1 MQCMSFPV
9 LNRRSSPPI
18 GHAGR
23 PLRPSYSKI
32 RILPDRLVFAGL
44 LLLVFACM
52 TNWSAASADTY
63 TLVAEDKIKLRVV
76 EWRSS
81 DTRYASWEALEGTY
95 AVDDMG
101 NLSIPIAG
109 QIKANGKTTEQLA
122 DAIASALAE
131 KAELPGKPFIAL
143 EIAEHAPIFVTG
155 TVQTPGRYPF
165 VTNMTVM
172 KAVSIA
178 GGFLRAR
185 EGNAVFERDR
195 IQAAGAYRTAILS
208 RRDLLMR
215 QARLRAEIAGEPS
228 FAIPG
233 ELVGTPDVEKL
244 KTEESNLMRLRRVES
259 DSQIAAANDLS
270 RLYSQEI
277 QSLEAKIISQKRQIA
292 LAKEELDAVNGLAS
306 KGLSNNARQFS
317 LDRALADAQGSMLD
331 LEIALTK
338 ARQALSDSEREK
350 TGIINKQ
357 NAENQQLL
365 NTVDLDISKAAIDI
379 QVAQLL
385 GEQAGYSA
393 QVARIGTE
401 TTSLGSTQKT
411 FKIVRRSDD
420 GTYHTIE
427 ADETTTLLPHDL
439 VEIGVDADAQAS
451 SLLPPQASAALLSE
465 VAPSGPSVSRFDVS
479 SKIES
484 GGIRD

>member
-1 MQCMSFPV
+1 MQRMSLPV
-9 LNRRSSPPI
+9 LNRRPSPHA

-23 PLRPSYSKI
+23 TPRPVYPKI
-32 RILPDRLVFAGL
+32 RILPDRLAFTGL
-44 LLLVFACM
+44 LLLVFSCM
-52 TNWSAASADTY
+52 TNWSAARAETY
-63 TLVAEDKIKLRVV
+63 TLVAEDKIKLRIV

-109 QIKANGKTTEQLA
+109 QVKAGGKTTEQLA
-122 DAIASALAE
+122 GAIASALAE
-131 KAELPGKPFIAL
+131 KAELPGKPFIAV
-143 EIAEHAPIFVTG
+143 EVAEHAPIFVTG

-165 VTNMTVM
+165 EVNMTVM

-215 QARLRAEIAGEPS
+215 QPRLRAEIDGEPGVATS
-228 FAIPG
+228 AEF
-233 ELVGTPDVEKL
+233 VGTPDVEKL
-244 KTEESNLMRLRRVES
+244 KAEESNLMRLRRVES
-259 DSQIAAANDLS
+259 ESQIAAANDLS

-277 QSLEAKIISQKRQIA
+277 QSLEAKIVSQKRQIT
-292 LAKEELDAVNGLAS
+292 LAQEELNAVNGLAS
-306 KGLSNNARQFS
+306 KGLANNARQFS
-317 LDRALADAQGSMLD
+317 LDRGLADAQSSMLD

-338 ARQALSDSEREK
+338 SRQALSDSEREK
-350 TGIINKQ
+350 TAIINKQ

-365 NTVDLDISKAAIDI
+365 NTVDLDISKAANDI

-393 QVARIGTE
+393 QVARTGTE

-420 GTYHTIE
+420 GTYRTIE
-427 ADETTTLLPHDL
+427 ADETTALLPHDL

-451 SLLPPQASAALLSE
+451 SLLQPQAS
-465 VAPSGPSVSRFDVS
+465 VARLPNVARDAQSASRLDVS
-479 SKIES
+479 GRIE

>member
-1 MQCMSFPV
+1 
-9 LNRRSSPPI
+9 
-18 GHAGR
+18 
-23 PLRPSYSKI
+23 
-32 RILPDRLVFAGL
+32 
-44 LLLVFACM
+44 
-52 TNWSAASADTY
+52 
-63 TLVAEDKIKLRVV
+63 
-76 EWRSS
+76 
-81 DTRYASWEALEGTY
+81 
-95 AVDDMG
+95 
-101 NLSIPIAG
+101 
-109 QIKANGKTTEQLA
+109 
-122 DAIASALAE
+122 
-131 KAELPGKPFIAL
+131 
-143 EIAEHAPIFVTG
+143 
-155 TVQTPGRYPF
+155 
-165 VTNMTVM
+165 
-172 KAVSIA
+172 
-178 GGFLRAR
+178 
-185 EGNAVFERDR
+185 
-195 IQAAGAYRTAILS
+195 
-208 RRDLLMR
+208 MR

-233 ELVGTPDVEKL
+233 ELMGTPDVEKL

-259 DSQIAAANDLS
+259 DNQIAAANDLS

-292 LAKEELDAVNGLAS
+292 LAQEELDAVNGLAS

-411 FKIVRRSDD
+411 FRIVRRSDD

-427 ADETTTLLPHDL
+427 ADETTALLPHDL
-439 VEIGVDADAQAS
+439 VEIGVDTD
-451 SLLPPQASAALLSE
+451 PQASFLLQPQVGRPDVTGS
-465 VAPSGPSVSRFDVS
+465 AQSASRLDIS
-479 SKIES
+479 SRS
-484 GGIRD
+484 DGGIRD

>member
-1 MQCMSFPV
+1 MQCMSLPV
-9 LNRRSSPPI
+9 LNRRSSPPT

-23 PLRPSYSKI
+23 LLRLSYSKI
-32 RILPDRLVFAGL
+32 RILPERFVFAGL
-44 LLLVFACM
+44 LLLVFSCM

-63 TLVAEDKIKLRVV
+63 TLVAEDKIKLRIV

-81 DTRYASWEALEGTY
+81 DTRYASWEALEGIY

-122 DAIASALAE
+122 DTIANALAE
-131 KAELPGKPFIAL
+131 KAELPGKPFIAV

-185 EGNAVFERDR
+185 EGNSVFERDR

-228 FAIPG
+228 FAIPA

-259 DSQIAAANDLS
+259 ESQIAAANDLS

-277 QSLEAKIISQKRQIA
+277 QSLEAKIISQKRQIT
-292 LAKEELDAVNGLAS
+292 LAQEELNAVNGLAS

-317 LDRALADAQGSMLD
+317 LDRALADAQSSMLD

-393 QVARIGTE
+393 QVSQLGTE
-401 TTSLGSTQKT
+401 TSLGSTQKT

-427 ADETTTLLPHDL
+427 ADETTALLPHDL
-439 VEIGVDADAQAS
+439 IEIGVDADAQPS
-451 SLLPPQASAALLSE
+451 SLLQPQPSAARPPDVIRGAQS
-465 VAPSGPSVSRFDVS
+465 ASRQDIS
-479 SKIES
+479 SRIE

>member
-1 MQCMSFPV
+1 MQCMSLPV

-81 DTRYASWEALEGTY
+81 DTRYASWEALEGIYT
-95 AVDDMG
+95 VDDMG
-101 NLSIPIAG
+101 NLSIPIVG

-122 DAIASALAE
+122 DAIASGLAE
-131 KAELPGKPFIAL
+131 KAELPGKPFIAV
-143 EIAEHAPIFVTG
+143 EIAEHAPVFVTG

-292 LAKEELDAVNGLAS
+292 LAQEELDAVNGLAS

-411 FKIVRRSDD
+411 FRIVRRSDD

-427 ADETTTLLPHDL
+427 ADETTALLPHDL
-439 VEIGVDADAQAS
+439 VEIGVDTD
-451 SLLPPQASAALLSE
+451 PQASFLLQPQVGRPDVTGS
-465 VAPSGPSVSRFDVS
+465 AQSASRQDIS
-479 SKIES
+479 SRS
-484 GGIRD
+484 DGGIRD

>member
-1 MQCMSFPV
+1 MS
-9 LNRRSSPPI
+9 
-18 GHAGR
+18 
-23 PLRPSYSKI
+23 
-32 RILPDRLVFAGL
+32 
-44 LLLVFACM
+44 
-52 TNWSAASADTY
+52 NWSAAGADTY
-63 TLVAEDKIKLRVV
+63 TLVADDKIKLRIV

-81 DTRYASWEALEGTY
+81 DTRYASWEALDGIY
-95 AVDDMG
+95 AVDDTG
-101 NLSIPIAG
+101 NLSIPIVG

-122 DAIASALAE
+122 DAIASELAE
-131 KAELPGKPFIAL
+131 KAELPGKPFIAV

-195 IQAAGAYRTAILS
+195 IQAAGAYRTALLS

-228 FAIPG
+228 FVVPA

-259 DSQIAAANDLS
+259 ESQIAAANDLS

-277 QSLEAKIISQKRQIA
+277 QSLEAKIISQKRQIT
-292 LAKEELDAVNGLAS
+292 LAQEELDAVSGLAS
-306 KGLSNNARQFS
+306 RGLSNNARQFA

-365 NTVDLDISKAAIDI
+365 NMVGLDITKAAVDI

-385 GEQAGYSA
+385 GEEAGYNA
-393 QVARIGTE
+393 QLARIGTE
-401 TTSLGSTQKT
+401 STSLGSTQKT
-411 FKIVRRSDD
+411 FKIARRSDN

-427 ADETTTLLPHDL
+427 ANETTALLPHDL
-439 VEIGVDADAQAS
+439 VEIGADADAQAS
-451 SLLPPQASAALLSE
+451 SSLLQPQASAALLPD
-465 VAPSGPSVSRFDVS
+465 VAPGGPSGARLDVS
-479 SKIES
+479 SRLKQ
-484 GGIRD
+484 GGSHD

>member
-1 MQCMSFPV
+1 
-9 LNRRSSPPI
+9 
-18 GHAGR
+18 
-23 PLRPSYSKI
+23 
-32 RILPDRLVFAGL
+32 
-44 LLLVFACM
+44 M
-52 TNWSAASADTY
+52 TNWSAARAETY
-63 TLVAEDKIKLRVV
+63 TLVAEDKIKLRIV

-109 QIKANGKTTEQLA
+109 QVKAGGKTTEQLA
-122 DAIASALAE
+122 GAIASALAE
-131 KAELPGKPFIAL
+131 KAELPGKPFIAV
-143 EIAEHAPIFVTG
+143 EVAEHAPIFVTG

-165 VTNMTVM
+165 EVNMTVM

-185 EGNAVFERDR
+185 EENAVFERDR

-215 QARLRAEIAGEPS
+215 QARLRAEIDGEFG
-228 FAIPG
+228 FATPA

-244 KTEESNLMRLRRVES
+244 KAEESNLMRLRRVES
-259 DSQIAAANDLS
+259 ESQIAAANDLS

-277 QSLEAKIISQKRQIA
+277 QSLEAKIVSQKRQIT
-292 LAKEELDAVNGLAS
+292 LAQEELDAVNSLAS

-317 LDRALADAQGSMLD
+317 LDRALADAQSNMLD

-350 TGIINKQ
+350 VGIINKQ

-365 NTVDLDISKAAIDI
+365 NTVDLAISKAAIDI

-385 GEQAGYSA
+385 GEQAGYNA
-393 QVARIGTE
+393 QITQIGTDM
-401 TTSLGSTQKT
+401 TSLGRTQKM

-420 GTYHTIE
+420 GTYRPIE
-427 ADETTTLLPHDL
+427 ADETTALLPHDL
-439 VEIGVDADAQAS
+439 VEIGTGVDAQAS
-451 SLLPPQASAALLSE
+451 SLPPQPRASAALLSILDT
-465 VAPSGPSVSRFDVS
+465 DVS
-479 SKIES
+479 SNIE
-484 GGIRD
+484 GGGGHD

>member
-1 MQCMSFPV
+1 MQCMSLPV
-9 LNRRSSPPI
+9 LNRRSSPPKGDI
-18 GHAGR
+18 GR
-23 PLRPSYSKI
+23 PLSLSSPKV
-32 RILPDRLVFAGL
+32 RILPGRLVFAGL
-44 LLLVFACM
+44 LLLVFTCM

-63 TLVAEDKIKLRVV
+63 TLVAEDKIKLRIV

-81 DTRYASWEALEGTY
+81 DTRYASWEALEGIY
-95 AVDDMG
+95 AVDDTG
-101 NLSIPIAG
+101 NLSIPIVG

-131 KAELPGKPFIAL
+131 KAELPGKPFIAV
-143 EIAEHAPIFVTG
+143 EISEHAPIFVTG

-233 ELVGTPDVEKL
+233 ELMGTPDVEKL

-292 LAKEELDAVNGLAS
+292 LAQEELDAVSGLAS
-306 KGLSNNARQFS
+306 RGLSNNARQFS

-365 NTVDLDISKAAIDI
+365 NTVGLDITKAAVDI

-393 QVARIGTE
+393 QVSQIGTE
-401 TTSLGSTQKT
+401 TTRLGRIKKT
-411 FKIVRRSDD
+411 FKIARRSDD

-427 ADETTTLLPHDL
+427 ADDTTALLPHDL
-439 VEIGVDADAQAS
+439 VEIGLDAD
-451 SLLPPQASAALLSE
+451 PQASFLLQPQAS
-465 VAPSGPSVSRFDVS
+465 VARLPDVTRGARISSR
-479 SKIES
+479 IE

>member
-1 MQCMSFPV
+1 MLPG
-9 LNRRSSPPI
+9 RR
-18 GHAGR
+18 
-23 PLRPSYSKI
+23 
-32 RILPDRLVFAGL
+32 VFAGL
-44 LLLVFACM
+44 FLLVFSCL
-52 TNWSAASADTY
+52 TNCSAASADTY
-63 TLVAEDKIKLRVV
+63 TLVAEDKIKLRIV

-81 DTRYASWEALEGTY
+81 DTRYASWEALEGLY

-109 QIKANGKTTEQLA
+109 QIKANGKTTAQLA

-131 KAELPGKPFIAL
+131 KAELPGKPFIAV
-143 EIAEHAPIFVTG
+143 EIAEHAPVFVTG

-195 IQAAGAYRTAILS
+195 IQAAGAYRSAILS

-228 FAIPG
+228 FAVPG

-259 DSQIAAANDLS
+259 ASQIAAANDLS

-277 QSLEAKIISQKRQIA
+277 QSLEAKIISQKRQIT
-292 LAKEELDAVNGLAS
+292 LAQEELDAVNGLAS

-317 LDRALADAQGSMLD
+317 LDRALADAQSSMLD

-365 NTVDLDISKAAIDI
+365 NTVDLDITKAAVDI

-385 GEQAGYSA
+385 GEQAGYAA
-393 QVARIGTE
+393 QLAQIGTE
-401 TTSLGSTQKT
+401 TTSLQRTHKT

-427 ADETTTLLPHDL
+427 ADETTALLPHDL

-465 VAPSGPSVSRFDVS
+465 VAPDGPADSRFGVS
-479 SKIES
+479 SKAEN
-484 GGIRD
+484 GGSHD

>member
-1 MQCMSFPV
+1 MRRISLSV
-9 LNRRSSPPI
+9 LNRRPSPHA

-23 PLRPSYSKI
+23 TPRPVYPKI
-32 RILPDRLVFAGL
+32 RIFPDRLVFAGL
-44 LLLVFACM
+44 LVLVFSCM
-52 TNWSAASADTY
+52 TNWSAARAETY
-63 TLVAEDKIKLRVV
+63 TLVAEDKIKLRIV

-109 QIKANGKTTEQLA
+109 QVKAGGKTTEQLA
-122 DAIASALAE
+122 GAIASALAE
-131 KAELPGKPFIAL
+131 KAELPGKPFIAV
-143 EIAEHAPIFVTG
+143 EVAEHAPIFVTG

-165 VTNMTVM
+165 EVNMTVM

-185 EGNAVFERDR
+185 EGNAGFFERDR
-195 IQAAGAYRTAILS
+195 IQAAGAYRTATLS
-208 RRDLLMR
+208 RRDLLMQ
-215 QARLRAEIAGEPS
+215 QARLHAEIAGEPS
-228 FAIPG
+228 FATPA

-244 KTEESNLMRLRRVES
+244 KAEESNLMRLRRVES
-259 DSQIAAANDLS
+259 ESQIAAANDLS

-277 QSLEAKIISQKRQIA
+277 QSLEAKIVSQKRQIT
-292 LAKEELDAVNGLAS
+292 LAQEELDAVNSLAS

-317 LDRALADAQGSMLD
+317 LDRALADAQSNMLD

-350 TGIINKQ
+350 VGIINKQ

-365 NTVDLDISKAAIDI
+365 NTVDLAITKAAIDI

-385 GEQAGYSA
+385 GEQAGYNA
-393 QVARIGTE
+393 QVAQIGTDM
-401 TTSLGSTQKT
+401 TSLGRTQKM

-420 GTYHTIE
+420 GTYRTIE
-427 ADETTTLLPHDL
+427 ADETTALLPHDL
-439 VEIGVDADAQAS
+439 VEIGTGVDAQAS
-451 SLLPPQASAALLSE
+451 SLPPQPRASAALLSIL
-465 VAPSGPSVSRFDVS
+465 APAVS
-479 SKIES
+479 SNIE
-484 GGIRD
+484 GGGGHD